1 MLTKHHCSS
10 KCTLFI
16 GILFLGTKRGVVQV
30 EEKNHVQ
37 FKQIFTN
44 NLFLQVSISF
54 FLLLLFFG
62 LVSGFLYIN
71 VKVKHTNVTSA
82 NSMQLHILT
91 DFLYF
96 KNHNSTWF
104 LLTWK

>member
-1 MLTKHHCSS
+1 MLTKHHRSS
-10 KCTLFI
+10 KRALFM

-30 EEKNHVQ
+30 EEKNRVQ

-71 VKVKHTNVTSA
+71 V
-82 NSMQLHILT
+82 MFI
-91 DFLYF
+91 
-96 KNHNSTWF
+96 
-104 LLTWK
+104 